1 MTELL
6 PTPTATPISNRPSLM
21 WPTIAASSEIRDGF
35 PSGGTWTARPTLTR
49 YVRAAMALA
58 TVGGA
63 DMNARPA

>member
-6 PTPTATPISNRPSLM
+6 PTPTATPTPIRPSLM
-21 WPTIAASSEIRDGF
+21 WSTIAASSAMHGGF
-35 PSGGTWTARPTLTR
+35 PGGGTWAARPTLMR

-63 DMNARPA
+63 DMTARPA